1 MLVLAMKDMFH
12 VKHTDDIVYC
22 EHQEFLRNIKIDER
36 QLIKQI
42 EIILETIYT
51 IESNANVPMLMDSM
65 MYRL

>member
-1 MLVLAMKDMFH
+1 MIAGVWYLFQL
-12 VKHTDDIVYC
+12 C
-22 EHQEFLRNIKIDER
+22 LLSEHQEFLRNIKIDES